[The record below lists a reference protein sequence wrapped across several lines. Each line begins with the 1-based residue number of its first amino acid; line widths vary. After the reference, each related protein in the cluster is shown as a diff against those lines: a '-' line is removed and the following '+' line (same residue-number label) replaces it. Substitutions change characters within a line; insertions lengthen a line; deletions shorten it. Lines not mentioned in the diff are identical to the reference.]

1 MTPREKDQMLKQAM
15 FSLVGNT
22 NFQLFIENLKQ
33 MRENAML
40 DASSDRVVSD
50 KRLLQTYLGEIRAYG
65 DIIATYEDFKTSVED
80 MSVNQE
86 TA

>member
-1 MTPREKDQMLKQAM
+1 MTHKEKELRLKQAM

-22 NFQLFIENLKQ
+22 NFQSFIEHLRDA
-33 MRENAML
+33 RENAML

-65 DIIATYEDFKTSVED
+65 DIIAIYEDFKTSVED
-80 MSVNQE
+80 NTVSAE
-86 TA
+86 G